1 MENAKAIAILPWI
14 CLVVTTMI
22 YEQLTNTTGEAN
34 SNPYTSKP
42 QIGIGFGNRTFY
54 FTTKTF
60 TKSVSLF
67 MITFSIIFCLLMVN
81 MKITPLIFMAR
92 KRVKLEEPVEDLACR
107 GLTISYYFVVYKGKQ
122 HLWGTKE
129 KSCTGLL
136 SQEFSFHDT
145 EVAITVASLKTA
157 HNGTKPVY
165 QDFCSKT
172 VEGRV
177 GW

>member
-1 MENAKAIAILPWI
+1 
-14 CLVVTTMI
+14 
-22 YEQLTNTTGEAN
+22 
-34 SNPYTSKP
+34 
-42 QIGIGFGNRTFY
+42 
-54 FTTKTF
+54 
-60 TKSVSLF
+60 
-67 MITFSIIFCLLMVN
+67 
-81 MKITPLIFMAR
+81 
-92 KRVKLEEPVEDLACR
+92 
-107 GLTISYYFVVYKGKQ
+107 VYKGKQ

-145 EVAITVASLKTA
+145 EIAITVASLKTA

-165 QDFCSKT
+165 QDFYSKT

>member
-1 MENAKAIAILPWI
+1 
-14 CLVVTTMI
+14 
-22 YEQLTNTTGEAN
+22 
-34 SNPYTSKP
+34 
-42 QIGIGFGNRTFY
+42 
-54 FTTKTF
+54 
-60 TKSVSLF
+60 
-67 MITFSIIFCLLMVN
+67 
-81 MKITPLIFMAR
+81 MAR
-92 KRVKLEEPVEDLACR
+92 KRVKLEEPVEELACR
-107 GLTISYYFVVYKGKQ
+107 GFTVSYYFVVYKGKQ

-145 EVAITVASLKTA
+145 EIAITVASLKTA
-157 HNGTKPVY
+157 QNGTKPVY